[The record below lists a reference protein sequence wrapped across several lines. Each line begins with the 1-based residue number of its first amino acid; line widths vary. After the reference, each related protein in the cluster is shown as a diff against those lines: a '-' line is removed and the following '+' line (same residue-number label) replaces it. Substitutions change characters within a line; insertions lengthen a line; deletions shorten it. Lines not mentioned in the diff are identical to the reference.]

1 MNRRGRALALCL
13 SAGPLCWGATPQDR
27 PIKAFIVIRNDTI
40 LHPRYRASY
49 TDPTLSRRVAKKCGC
64 LCDGLADA
72 AICGDARQLGAGAPS
87 VADGSQCRTEIGIGK
102 MTWAGLEPAT
112 CGLKERILIRV
123 LASSSIGTL
132 RRRARFRAT

>member
-49 TDPTLSRRVAKKCGC
+49 TDPTLSRRVAKRWAVCATAS
-64 LCDGLADA
+64 LTL
-72 AICGDARQLGAGAPS
+72 PS
-87 VADGSQCRTEIGIGK
+87 VAMLGSSV
-102 MTWAGLEPAT
+102 PA
-112 CGLKERILIRV
+112 
-123 LASSSIGTL
+123 
-132 RRRARFRAT
+132 RRASRTDLNVVLRSE